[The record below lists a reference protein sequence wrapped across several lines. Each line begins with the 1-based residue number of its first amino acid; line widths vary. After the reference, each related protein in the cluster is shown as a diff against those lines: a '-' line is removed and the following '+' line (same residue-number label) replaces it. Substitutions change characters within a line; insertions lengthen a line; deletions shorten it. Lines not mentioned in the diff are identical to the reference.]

1 MNVLSIKRLIWLLIV
16 ALTLVSVARAETFRV
31 DDIRVEGVQK
41 VSAGTIF
48 NYLPIKVGDTVDAQ
62 IIRNAVRVLFKTG
75 FFRDIQ
81 IRREGQVM
89 VVVVQERPAIASIE
103 YTGNK
108 ELKDEDIEDL
118 LSRNGFSTGKVF
130 NQPLLD
136 RVTQSIEDEY
146 FSRGRYAA
154 RVETTITP
162 MPDNRAGITLDIDEG
177 RRAQIREIKIIGN
190 QQYSDAQL
198 RNQMSL
204 DTSKWHSVI
213 THDGR
218 YSKAELTADVERI
231 NSFYL
236 DRGYLEFKVV
246 ETDVSISAN
255 KQDLFVSIVVAE
267 GSQYTVGKVGV
278 EVVGDI
284 ARDDVAQLIM
294 LEQGAVYSRQ
304 DLIASQT
311 AMEEMLADRGY
322 AFANVNG
329 IPEQRRDTAIVNFT
343 FIVDPG
349 PTVYIR
355 RINIIGNEYTRD
367 EVIRRELRQLEGA
380 VYSLSKIRRSRERLA
395 KLGFFRDVSI
405 QTPRVSGVIDQVD
418 MLVEVEERSTGNFN
432 FGVGYSG
439 SEKLLLQ
446 AEIAREN
453 LFGTG
458 RELRFKVDH
467 SALTKVYDVA
477 YRNPYYTTHGVS
489 REVFVAQRDVDAT
502 EVDSADYH
510 EDTTSG
516 GVRYRIPLTEY
527 DSMALSA
534 AVEDITLASTVDTP
548 IEFSDFIDNHS
559 QSTTLLLSGSLVRD
573 TRDNRLF
580 PSKGFWNRA
589 TAEISFPGSDLEFYT
604 VSARSV
610 WYRPIGKNLTFGL
623 NGQLGYGAGYG
634 ELDTLPFYKNFYAG
648 GARSLRGYK
657 ARSLGPQSVGTGKQS
672 LGGSKRVVFGGE
684 LKFPVP
690 GLEDSRDKR
699 LVLFFDGGQVY
710 SKTESIDV
718 SDFRF
723 STGLAFEWMSA
734 IGPIA
739 FSYAMPF
746 NDSLEDNVEHFQF
759 TLGGLFR

>member
-31 DDIRVEGVQK
+31 DDIRVEGVRK

-146 FSRGRYAA
+146 FSRGRYSA

-162 MPDNRAGITLDIDEG
+162 MPENRAGITIDIDEG

-267 GSQYTVGKVGV
+267 GSQNRSPHVERYT
-278 EVVGDI
+278 I
-284 ARDDVAQLIM
+284 L
-294 LEQGAVYSRQ
+294 
-304 DLIASQT
+304 
-311 AMEEMLADRGY
+311 
-322 AFANVNG
+322 
-329 IPEQRRDTAIVNFT
+329 
-343 FIVDPG
+343 
-349 PTVYIR
+349 
-355 RINIIGNEYTRD
+355 
-367 EVIRRELRQLEGA
+367 
-380 VYSLSKIRRSRERLA
+380 
-395 KLGFFRDVSI
+395 
-405 QTPRVSGVIDQVD
+405 
-418 MLVEVEERSTGNFN
+418 
-432 FGVGYSG
+432 
-439 SEKLLLQ
+439 
-446 AEIAREN
+446 
-453 LFGTG
+453 
-458 RELRFKVDH
+458 
-467 SALTKVYDVA
+467 
-477 YRNPYYTTHGVS
+477 
-489 REVFVAQRDVDAT
+489 
-502 EVDSADYH
+502 
-510 EDTTSG
+510 
-516 GVRYRIPLTEY
+516 
-527 DSMALSA
+527 
-534 AVEDITLASTVDTP
+534 
-548 IEFSDFIDNHS
+548 
-559 QSTTLLLSGSLVRD
+559 
-573 TRDNRLF
+573 
-580 PSKGFWNRA
+580 
-589 TAEISFPGSDLEFYT
+589 
-604 VSARSV
+604 
-610 WYRPIGKNLTFGL
+610 
-623 NGQLGYGAGYG
+623 
-634 ELDTLPFYKNFYAG
+634 
-648 GARSLRGYK
+648 
-657 ARSLGPQSVGTGKQS
+657 
-672 LGGSKRVVFGGE
+672 
-684 LKFPVP
+684 
-690 GLEDSRDKR
+690 
-699 LVLFFDGGQVY
+699 
-710 SKTESIDV
+710 
-718 SDFRF
+718 
-723 STGLAFEWMSA
+723 
-734 IGPIA
+734 
-739 FSYAMPF
+739 
-746 NDSLEDNVEHFQF
+746 
-759 TLGGLFR
+759 LFRKSLKQCRPEST